1 MNEHK
6 FLMMMKKITASLD
19 RRVLVATVT
28 IMVTLLVLSFT
39 VYVLQIQAEQDYL
52 ANKGAIHDDSISL
65 NNIAYALSVYSGN
78 YSKGL
83 KLIDKA
89 LAIAP
94 DDIYYMDTKAVSSGQ
109 FIAQLSTEK
118 TVYNITEDQLPFTI
132 PIGLTVSG
140 AKFPYSQVV
149 TTNPTE
155 GVKVNIFGSSPI
167 SVTVTKPQT
176 FTIILNVVDADNKQA
191 FNTKTITV
199 NVVPALPAE
208 DKDPDGIAIP
218 FRRTGLVVPLL
229 TGSDHP
235 NGQRYSVNH
244 HFKNYM
250 MIGYF
255 KIGKDQDTLEMKT
268 DGPNHS
274 RCKQLPQC
282 TWIEADLSLR
292 NRSIT
297 YDNITR
303 NYKAGQFYFSSEFPY
318 PYNHVAPSDAMG
330 PVLQSV
336 PKAGDWVGFS
346 VAAFENIDGF
356 RRIQIRYDGNP
367 FDSYRKPANNWV
379 LQLDKTDIGQIT
391 NPDLAK
397 RTLPINY
404 NKGLE
409 AEVRCAGATH
419 HDSEIKWAKIY
430 EIIPA

>member
-1 MNEHK
+1 MNLTK
-6 FLMMMKKITASLD
+6 TSFISLFFP
-19 RRVLVATVT
+19 LAVT
-28 IMVTLLVLSFT
+28 IVVSTSPYGLDQYKYLEKWGSFET
-39 VYVLQIQAEQDYL
+39 
-52 ANKGAIHDDSISL
+52 
-65 NNIAYALSVYSGN
+65 YSGN
-78 YSKGL
+78 YSKAL
-83 KLIDKA
+83 ELINKP
-89 LAIAP
+89 LAIAL
-94 DDIYYMDTKAVSSGQ
+94 DDTHYMDIKAVSSAQ
-109 FIAQLSTEK
+109 FIAQLSVEK
-118 TVYNITEDQLPFTI
+118 KVYNITEDQLPFTI
-132 PIGLTVSG
+132 PIRLTVSG

-199 NVVPALPAE
+199 NVVPPLPTE

-218 FRRTGLVVPLL
+218 LRRTGLVVPLL
-229 TGSDHP
+229 NGSDNS

-268 DGPNHS
+268 DGPNHGTCTS
-274 RCKQLPQC
+274 LPQC

-292 NRSIT
+292 NRSVT

-303 NYKAGQFYFSSEFPY
+303 NYKAGQFYFSSEFPH
-318 PYNHVAPSDAMG
+318 PYNHVASSDAMG

-367 FDSYRKPANNWV
+367 FDSYGKPANNWEV
-379 LQLDKTDIGQIT
+379 KLDRVDRGQIT

-397 RTLPINY
+397 RTLPTSY
-404 NKGLE
+404 DKGLE
-409 AEVRCAGATH
+409 AEVRCSGA
-419 HDSEIKWAKIY
+419 HDCEIKWAKIY
-430 EIIPA
+430 EIVPP

>member
-1 MNEHK
+1 MNFTMTSLVSL
-6 FLMMMKKITASLD
+6 FLPLG
-19 RRVLVATVT
+19 VT
-28 IMVTLLVLSFT
+28 MVV
-39 VYVLQIQAEQDYL
+39 
-52 ANKGAIHDDSISL
+52 SIS
-65 NNIAYALSVYSGN
+65 AYALEQYKYLEKWGSFGTYSGN
-78 YSKGL
+78 YSKAL
-83 KLIDKA
+83 EPIDKA

-94 DDIYYMDTKAVSSGQ
+94 DDIYYMNTKVVSSGE
-109 FIAQLSTEK
+109 FIARLSIEK

-140 AKFPYSQVV
+140 AKFPCSQVV

-155 GVKVNIFGSSPI
+155 GITVNIFGSSPI

-176 FTIILNVVDADNKQA
+176 FAIILNVVDADNKQA

-199 NVVPALPAE
+199 NVVPPLPTE

-229 TGSDHP
+229 TGSDHS

-274 RCKQLPQC
+274 PCTSLPQC
-282 TWIEADLSLR
+282 TWIEADLSLK
-292 NRSIT
+292 NRSVT

-303 NYKAGQFYFSSEFPY
+303 NYKAGQFYFSSEFPH

-367 FDSYRKPANNWV
+367 FDSYGKPTNNWEV
-379 LQLDKTDIGQIT
+379 KLDRVDRGQIT

-397 RTLPINY
+397 RALPTSY
-404 NKGLE
+404 DKGLE
-409 AEVRCAGATH
+409 AEVRCSGTH
-419 HDSEIKWAKIY
+419 DCEIKWAKIY
-430 EIIPA
+430 EIVPP